1 MIIRKISQ
9 DLVYSNPGYFLFHQL
24 SAMRIFSNFTIF
36 IERFKAC
43 CKMDRPETLE
53 EYYANRPFLKSVD
66 LSHEEGHFNIF
77 RIEDHATND
86 KNSVVYGRKDYYKIC
101 LVNGNS
107 KIHYADK
114 SFEILEYGLL
124 FTSPLIPYNWEVSDP
139 LQKGYSCIFTA
150 SFFTNYGELKKYP
163 FFMPNGYPVFELNRS
178 EVDKLEKV
186 FEQMMD
192 EKKSDFEF
200 RDDALRN
207 LTIQLIHDAL
217 KIRPTKNVSFDKVN
231 AANRITSF
239 FYELLESQYPIR
251 NTIDGIK
258 LRTASDFADQMAVH
272 VNHLN
277 KSIKKTTQKTTSELI
292 TDRLLKEAKI
302 MLRHSSWAISDI
314 AYNLGFDGPSHFS
327 NFFKKK
333 LKVTP
338 SEYRNF

>member
-1 MIIRKISQ
+1 
-9 DLVYSNPGYFLFHQL
+9 
-24 SAMRIFSNFTIF
+24 
-36 IERFKAC
+36 
-43 CKMDRPETLE
+43 MDKPETLE
-53 EYYANRPFLKSVD
+53 AYYANRPFLKSVD
-66 LSHEEGHFNIF
+66 LSHEEGHFNVF
-77 RIEDHATND
+77 RIEDYKADN
-86 KNSVVYGRKDYYKIC
+86 KNNVAYSRKDYFKIC

-114 SFEILEYGLL
+114 SFEILEHGLL
-124 FTSPLIPYNWEVSDP
+124 FTSTHVPYNWEVLKP
-139 LQKGYSCIFTA
+139 TQTGYSCIFTA

-163 FFMPNGYPVFELNRS
+163 FFSPNNYPVYELNKS
-178 EVDKLEKV
+178 EVDRLEKI
-186 FEQMMD
+186 FIQMID

-207 LTIQLIHDAL
+207 LTIQLIHNAL

-277 KSIKKTTQKTTSELI
+277 KSIKKVTQKTTSELI
-292 TDRLLKEAKI
+292 ADRLLKEAKI
-302 MLRHSSWAISDI
+302 MLRHSSWAISEI

-327 NFFKKK
+327 NFFRNK
-333 LKVTP
+333 LKITP